1 MQTIGFSS
9 TSTSSS
15 DSDEERR
22 QRIIK
27 CAALV
32 VASVAEA
39 SDTPVVSMRGGSRPG
54 KAKNRDNGI
63 AQGAEQIDRGYFNT
77 VCLLPAPIS
86 EAELKRRFRTPRS
99 V

>member
-1 MQTIGFSS
+1 
-9 TSTSSS
+9 
-15 DSDEERR
+15 
-22 QRIIK
+22 
-27 CAALV
+27 
-32 VASVAEA
+32 
-39 SDTPVVSMRGGSRPG
+39 MRGGSRPG

-86 EAELKRRFRTPRS
+86 EAELERRFRTPRS